1 MIEEAS
7 KERGERLRGAHGFEA
22 YYRRVWGERWP
33 SLQTALIDRPR
44 PVAWL
49 NPFTEA
55 VGIDELSESVSAKRP
70 AGCVPYEGGNPERDE
85 RGLLGFYVL
94 DPASVWVARSL
105 EVRAGERVLDLCAA
119 PGGKT
124 LVLCEALVSDGELVA
139 NDRSPARSARLRRV
153 LDDYLPPG
161 VRRRVQVTRR
171 DGRRLGLLEPEAF
184 DAILL
189 DAPCSSE
196 RHVLGDPGELAK
208 WSAGRVK
215 RLAQE
220 QYALLTSAWL
230 ALKPGGRLVYSTCA
244 VAPDENDAVI
254 ARLLERGRH
263 PVRVEALEFPT
274 GEPTRFGWQ
283 MLPDRDACGP
293 LYSCRLVK

>member
-1 MIEEAS
+1 MTEDAS
-7 KERGERLRGAHGFEA
+7 KQRGERLRGARGFEA
-22 YYRRVWGERWP
+22 YYSRVWGARWP
-33 SLQTALIDRPR
+33 SLRAALIERPR
-44 PVAWL
+44 PVAWR
-49 NPFTEA
+49 NPFAA
-55 VGIDELSESVSAKRP
+55 VGEGASVADSALAKLP
-70 AGCVPYEGGNPERDE
+70 AGCVPYEGGNPERDA

-94 DPASVWVARSL
+94 DSASVWVARSL
-105 EVRAGERVLDLCAA
+105 EVRPGERVLDLCAA
-119 PGGKT
+119 PGGKA
-124 LVLCEALVSDGELVA
+124 LVLCEALASSGELVA
-139 NDRSPARSARLRRV
+139 NDRSPARVARLRRV
-153 LDDYLPPG
+153 LDDYLPVD

-196 RHVLGDPGELAK
+196 RHVLGDASELAK
-208 WSAGRVK
+208 WSEGRVK

-230 ALKPGGRLVYSTCA
+230 ALKPNGRLVYSTCA
-244 VAPDENDAVI
+244 VTPAENDAVI

-263 PVRVEALEFPT
+263 PARVEVLKLPT

-293 LYSCRLVK
+293 LYCCRLVK